1 MTDTENEQE
10 KFWAGEFGTQYISR
24 NKSEKLLAANLNMFS
39 KILSKL
45 DSITSVTE
53 YGCNIGMNFK
63 VLKQLL
69 PGCSFRG
76 IEINESAVKLAR
88 EEHPDIQFIH
98 RSILE
103 VDTVKSDLTF
113 TKGVLIHIEPNN
125 LSKIYDNLY
134 KNSNR
139 YILIAEY
146 YNSQQVSLSYRG
158 NKNKLFKRDFAGDLL
173 DKYSGL
179 KLIDYGFCYHRD
191 TLFSQ
196 DDISWF
202 LLEK

>member
-76 IEINESAVKLAR
+76 IEINELAVKLAR
-88 EEHPDIQFIH
+88 EEHPDIQFIQ

-103 VDTVKSDLTF
+103 VDRVKSDLTF

>member
-1 MTDTENEQE
+1 
-10 KFWAGEFGTQYISR
+10 
-24 NKSEKLLAANLNMFS
+24 
-39 KILSKL
+39 
-45 DSITSVTE
+45 
-53 YGCNIGMNFK
+53 
-63 VLKQLL
+63 
-69 PGCSFRG
+69 
-76 IEINESAVKLAR
+76 VKLAR
-88 EEHPDIQFIH
+88 EEHPDIQFIQ

-103 VDTVKSDLTF
+103 VDRVKSDLTF

>member
-10 KFWAGEFGTQYISR
+10 KFWAGEFGTQYTSR
-24 NKSEKLLAANLNMFS
+24 NKSEKLLAANLYMFS

-63 VLKQLL
+63 ALKQLL
-69 PGCSFRG
+69 PGCSCRG

-88 EEHPDIQFIH
+88 EEHPDIQFIQ

-103 VDTVKSDLTF
+103 VDRVKSDLTF

-146 YNSQQVSLSYRG
+146 YNPQQVSLSYRG